1 MSKEDTGTVSF
12 TLDPLNPPTLTPE
25 QHARLAAMRDEDI
38 DLSDIPEQGHKTGW
52 VRGNLKERIAQRIAE
67 RAARDA
73 AAQALFSTQE
83 KILELDEDV
92 IDLFK
97 EVEDGSPEKMNAVLR
112 EYAVAHRK
120 SA

>member
-25 QHARLAAMRDEDI
+25 EHARLDAMRDEDI

-52 VRGNLKERIAQRIAE
+52 VRGNIKERIAQRIAD

-73 AAQALFSTQE
+73 AAVTTESAVVQLEADVLSFFQE
-83 KILELDEDV
+83 SGDV
-92 IDLFK
+92 SEERI
-97 EVEDGSPEKMNAVLR
+97 NAVLR
-112 EYAVAHRK
+112 EYADAHRK